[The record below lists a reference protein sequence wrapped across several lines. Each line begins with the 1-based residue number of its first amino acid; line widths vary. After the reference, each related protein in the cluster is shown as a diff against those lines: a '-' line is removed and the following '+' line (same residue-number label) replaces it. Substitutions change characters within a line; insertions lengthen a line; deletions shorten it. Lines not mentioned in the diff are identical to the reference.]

1 MRLRGRSG
9 TKSTHQETA
18 AGTSSAIGSASD
30 RGSDFSSFYEAHAAP
45 ILRYCLV
52 RIANADDAEDVAAQ
66 IFLQAWRAF
75 PPDDRGS
82 PRSWLFTIAH
92 HSVVNYYRRQ
102 RTRGPSRPLDDD
114 LSERIPDH
122 ADSADSPEAIVLRRE
137 AAATLHATLHRLSPD
152 QRQVVEL
159 RLAGLRASEIA
170 TVIGRSEGAVK
181 MIQFRAMGQ
190 LRHLLMCGS
199 ALEEDQPTTRR
210 EHADAT

>member
-9 TKSTHQETA
+9 TESTNQEPASGASA
-18 AGTSSAIGSASD
+18 AID
-30 RGSDFSSFYEAHAAP
+30 RESVFSSFYEAHATP

-52 RIANADDAEDVAAQ
+52 RIANPDDAEDVAAQ

-102 RTRGPSRPLDDD
+102 RTRGPSRPIDDD

-122 ADSADSPEAIVLRRE
+122 ADSPEAIVLRRE
-137 AAATLHATLHRLSPD
+137 AAATLHTTLDLLSPE

-190 LRHLLMCGS
+190 LRNLLMSGS
-199 ALEEDQPTTRR
+199 AVEADQPITRR

>member
-9 TKSTHQETA
+9 TKSTNHE
-18 AGTSSAIGSASD
+18 SASGASAAID
-30 RGSDFSSFYEAHAAP
+30 RESVFSSFYEAHATP

-52 RIANADDAEDVAAQ
+52 RIANPDDAEDVAAQ

-92 HSVVNYYRRQ
+92 NSVVNYYRRQ
-102 RTRGPSRPLDDD
+102 RTRGPSRPIDDD

-122 ADSADSPEAIVLRRE
+122 ADSPEAIVLRRE
-137 AAATLHATLHRLSPD
+137 AAATLHTTLDLLSPE

-190 LRHLLMCGS
+190 LRNLLMSGS
-199 ALEEDQPTTRR
+199 AVEADQPITRR